1 MTGWRIGYG
10 LFPSDLIEPVSR
22 LVTNSVSCTA
32 SFTQQAAIEAITGPQ
47 NGSQEM
53 VKEFKSSRDII
64 VSGLNDINGIS
75 CATPKGAFYA
85 FPNVEG
91 TGLSSVEFADRLLEE
106 AGVAVLSGESFGK
119 FGKGFIRISFAN
131 STANLEEALQ
141 RIKKFVE
148 Q

>member
-1 MTGWRIGYG
+1 M
-10 LFPSDLIEPVSR
+10 
-22 LVTNSVSCTA
+22 
-32 SFTQQAAIEAITGPQ
+32 
-47 NGSQEM
+47 
-53 VKEFKSSRDII
+53 
-64 VSGLNDINGIS
+64 
-75 CATPKGAFYA
+75 
-85 FPNVEG
+85 EG

-141 RIKKFVE
+141 RIKKFVG